1 MSNPRVRLLDLMRQ
15 TEDPRVIN
23 LAAGIPS
30 PDFLPLDALKSAL
43 EQEVA
48 SQARAMFSYHR
59 PEGAAPLREAISD
72 YLGQRGIQAKPEE
85 VLVTVGCSGALASVI
100 GTVLRKGDTVV
111 CEAPAYYGLLELL
124 GAAPSGR

>member
-1 MSNPRVRLLDLMRQ
+1 MSKSLVRLLDLMRQ

-30 PDFLPLDALKSAL
+30 PDFLPVDALKAAL

-59 PEGAAPLREAISD
+59 PEGAAPLREAICE
-72 YLGQRGIQAKPEE
+72 YLGQREIGR
-85 VLVTVGCSGALASVI
+85 ASCRERV
-100 GTVLRKGDTVV
+100 
-111 CEAPAYYGLLELL
+111 
-124 GAAPSGR
+124 